1 MDGDVF
7 SAETPIDQIAKPSH
21 NERARQRFVSSL
33 RKRLMVDMAQSMRAQ
48 YDRDIAPA
56 YAAEHGGAPHDGRV
70 VRRAMLHNPYFR
82 AWSALRYSAQEM
94 TWWSVMPQIERRAH
108 ELNETAAAIAKT
120 SGAGSLELDSTLE
133 IPRDVSAMDIH
144 LQPGCFHTEFAAN
157 DAVAGALY
165 WHGTNVFGA
174 GLKLR
179 AKGGGVG
186 KSIAEWLRLHFSG
199 FAPRKLLDIGTTTG
213 NNLFPYLDAFPDA
226 EGHGI
231 DVGAPVLRFAHA
243 FARSRGYN
251 AHFKQMDARKMRYAD
266 STFDLV
272 VSSFFLHEQ
281 SAASNRAI
289 LREAYRVL
297 RPGGV
302 MVHMELPPAAA
313 CDPYYNFYLD
323 WDAYY
328 NNEPHYAGFRAQDP
342 IAACKAAGF
351 ADDQCFQ
358 TRIPN
363 FSTVPDEEFAAVARG
378 ERPAPPHGNGASWFI
393 FGARK

>member
-1 MDGDVF
+1 MDGDV
-7 SAETPIDQIAKPSH
+7 APRATPIDRVSKPTH

-48 YDRDIAPA
+48 YEADVAPA
-56 YAAEHGGAPHDGRV
+56 YAARTGHLPRDGRE
-70 VRRAMLHNPYFR
+70 VRRAMLPVPYFR
-82 AWSALRYSAQEM
+82 AWSAMRYTAQEM
-94 TWWSVMPQIERRAH
+94 TWWSVLPQIERSMDGINRAAS
-108 ELNETAAAIAKT
+108 AAAKAA
-120 SGAGSLELDSTLE
+120 GPGSLRLNPRLE

-144 LQPGCFHTEFAAN
+144 LQPGCFHTEFQPN

-165 WHGTNVFGA
+165 WHGTHVFSA

-179 AKGGGVG
+179 VKGGGVG
-186 KSIAEWLRLHFSG
+186 KSIAEWLKIHFAG

-213 NNLFPYLDAFPDA
+213 NNLFPYLDVFPDC

-243 FARSRGYN
+243 YARDRGYN
-251 AHFKQMDARKMRYAD
+251 AHFAQMDARKMDYAD
-266 STFDLV
+266 NSFDLV

-281 SAASNRAI
+281 SAKSNRAI
-289 LREAYRVL
+289 LKEIHRVL

-302 MVHMELPPAAA
+302 MVHMELPPAAE

-342 IAACKAAGF
+342 MAECERAGF
-351 ADDQCFQ
+351 ARNNCFK

-378 ERPAPPHGNGASWFI
+378 ERPAPAHGNGASWFI
-393 FGARK
+393 LGGVK